1 MATSVA
7 QTLTSCEL
15 ADHHYMLAYDQPAS
29 KHRYDSRPLQCTG
42 SPSANSAAVSVVQAG
57 APDAKSIK
65 AAKANK
71 KAQEFNQAMMGN
83 DVIV

>member
-1 MATSVA
+1 MPFCIA
-7 QTLTSCEL
+7 
-15 ADHHYMLAYDQPAS
+15 
-29 KHRYDSRPLQCTG
+29 G
-42 SPSANSAAVSVVQAG
+42 NPSANSAAVSVVQAG

-71 KAQEFNQAMMGN
+71 KAQEFNQAMMNN